1 MRGCILPKDST
12 GIRLQGGSWGG
23 SWKPQYELLA
33 VLLSPPQCLYSHTL
47 NQLLHLL
54 FGAPIPN
61 PRDPQL
67 EDSVVTA
74 PGALSIPQAPVG
86 LGSALEGSSGSSS
99 GGSGLAST
107 RTAQCCGLGK
117 RQPWRGLSPQTLSQA
132 PTSPRNSTHGDTG
145 TGMTHPDTLGH
156 HMCAWTYTRGCSRLV
171 WAHTHTTHGAI
182 HTPTALWVHAHLR
195 AQMDP

>member
-47 NQLLHLL
+47 NQLLPLL

-61 PRDPQL
+61 PRDPWL
-67 EDSVVTA
+67 EHSVVTA

-99 GGSGLAST
+99 GGSRLAPT
-107 RTAQCCGLGK
+107 RTAECCGLDK
-117 RQPWRGLSPQTLSQA
+117 MLSA
-132 PTSPRNSTHGDTG
+132 VG
-145 TGMTHPDTLGH
+145 
-156 HMCAWTYTRGCSRLV
+156 WTRGSL
-171 WAHTHTTHGAI
+171 GGGL
-182 HTPTALWVHAHLR
+182 ALKLCLKHPRVHAIPHMETLVR
-195 AQMDP
+195 A